1 MNEDQEHKDASRRR
15 SYFSSGA
22 YPGVYL
28 LVVGIIFLLN
38 SFGYLRGDAWG
49 KLWPIFIIIPALF
62 MIFRP
67 RRS

>member
-1 MNEDQEHKDASRRR
+1 MTDEENKDPSRRR
-15 SYFSSGA
+15 SYFSASV

-28 LVVGIIFLLN
+28 LFVGILFLLN
-38 SFGYLRGDAWG
+38 SLGYLHGDAWG

-67 RRS
+67 RR